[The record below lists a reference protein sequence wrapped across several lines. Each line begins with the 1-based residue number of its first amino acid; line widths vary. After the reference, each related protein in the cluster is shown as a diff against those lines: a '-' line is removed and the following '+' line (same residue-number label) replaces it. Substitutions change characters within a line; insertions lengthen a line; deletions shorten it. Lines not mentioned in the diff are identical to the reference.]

1 MCHAAC
7 DDFSSLAAVRTFLGA
22 LGAGCNPASMII
34 FGMYYTR
41 AEQPLRM
48 GICIGFGGVAFIL
61 GGILGRNVSG
71 QGHLKGKIPAL
82 KKRVRVFGYRFVL
95 VTP

>member
-7 DDFSSLAAVRTFLGA
+7 NDFSSLAAVRTFLGA
-22 LGAGCNPASMII
+22 LEAGCNPASMII

-48 GICIGFGGVAFIL
+48 GIWIGFGGVAYIL
-61 GGILGRNVSG
+61 GGILGYGIGHIHSSLSTWKVLYLVSR
-71 QGHLKGKIPAL
+71 H
-82 KKRVRVFGYRFVL
+82 
-95 VTP
+95 

>member
-1 MCHAAC
+1 MWHAAC

-22 LGAGCNPASMII
+22 LEAGCDLASMII

-48 GICIGFGGVAFIL
+48 GIWIGFGGVAYIL
-61 GGILGRNVSG
+61 GGILATESDTFIVRLVP
-71 QGHLKGKIPAL
+71 GKCSIW
-82 KKRVRVFGYRFVL
+82 
-95 VTP
+95 